1 MTVSYGMSIMCLITI
16 YVLSPSYR
24 PVCGIVLYRTPHPT
38 PLWRHPQCFEM
49 GFMWQTIIMY
59 DAFACRIH
67 AVWCHVLSERRAL
80 AGELKATLKH
90 IHVVMV
96 FIGGRL
102 LATCRVWIF
111 IIECDAVIT
120 LSFSPKSIQYPPH
133 GTPWGRVLECICE
146 LKKSYLCSATI
157 IVVCGIVFNRTPL
170 WRHPQCFEM
179 RFMWQATDMYDVF
192 AQLFAQL
199 IDTGTIWPERC
210 REEFKVW
217 FINICI
223 YIYIDYFLSISCATV
238 PSIDNTSALA
248 RWMACADERQAI
260 ARASVDPDVCR
271 LMVLPAIKS

>member
-1 MTVSYGMSIMCLITI
+1 MTTS
-16 YVLSPSYR
+16 
-24 PVCGIVLYRTPHPT
+24 
-38 PLWRHPQCFEM
+38 
-49 GFMWQTIIMY
+49 
-59 DAFACRIH
+59 
-67 AVWCHVLSERRAL
+67 AVFWN
-80 AGELKATLKH
+80 G
-90 IHVVMV
+90 IHVTNNNNVWRFCLSYSSRVMSSFVWEAYISRRVKGYVETYTCVMV

-102 LATCRVWIF
+102 LATSRVWIF

-199 IDTGTIWPERC
+199 IDTGTICPERC
-210 REEFKVW
+210 R
-217 FINICI
+217 
-223 YIYIDYFLSISCATV
+223 
-238 PSIDNTSALA
+238 
-248 RWMACADERQAI
+248 
-260 ARASVDPDVCR
+260 
-271 LMVLPAIKS
+271 

>member
-1 MTVSYGMSIMCLITI
+1 MGRREGEFWSVFVS
-16 YVLSPSYR
+16 
-24 PVCGIVLYRTPHPT
+24 
-38 PLWRHPQCFEM
+38 
-49 GFMWQTIIMY
+49 
-59 DAFACRIH
+59 
-67 AVWCHVLSERRAL
+67 
-80 AGELKATLKH
+80 
-90 IHVVMV
+90 
-96 FIGGRL
+96 
-102 LATCRVWIF
+102 
-111 IIECDAVIT
+111 
-120 LSFSPKSIQYPPH
+120 
-133 GTPWGRVLECICE
+133 

-192 AQLFAQL
+192 AQPFAQL

-217 FINICI
+217 FISICI